1 MCFHDSFDLIV
12 QIVKTLAYS
21 YMIKINTKEDPLLAK
36 DFPNDPYSN
45 LNIITTTQT
54 FNLQQAFLAMDS

>member
-1 MCFHDSFDLIV
+1 
-12 QIVKTLAYS
+12 
-21 YMIKINTKEDPLLAK
+21 MIKINTKEDPLLAK

>member
-1 MCFHDSFDLIV
+1 
-12 QIVKTLAYS
+12 
-21 YMIKINTKEDPLLAK
+21 MIKINSKEDPLLAK

-54 FNLQQAFLAMDS
+54 FYLQQAFLAMDSEFFANINPDTHEVDLTELKE

>member
-1 MCFHDSFDLIV
+1 
-12 QIVKTLAYS
+12 
-21 YMIKINTKEDPLLAK
+21 MIKINTKEDPLLAQ

>member
-1 MCFHDSFDLIV
+1 
-12 QIVKTLAYS
+12 
-21 YMIKINTKEDPLLAK
+21 MIKINTKEDPLLAK

-54 FNLQQAFLAMDS
+54 FNLQQAFLAMDSEFFANMNLDIYEVDLTELKE